1 MKPIE
6 ISEQAQRIMENLLS
20 TVELA
25 EEAPD
30 FVASSFQRILDEYAD
45 ARLEEAAAAIE
56 KSEPGPVAAKIHALK
71 RNDTPVIEELQKQ
84 FADRRRRD

>member
-1 MKPIE
+1 MKPAD
-6 ISEQAQRIMENLLS
+6 ISEQAQRIMENLLG

-30 FVASSFQRILDEYAD
+30 FVASSFQAILDEYAD
-45 ARLEEAAAAIE
+45 ERLERAAAAIE
-56 KSEPGPVAAKIHALK
+56 TAGHGDAAATVRALK

-84 FADRRRRD
+84 FADRRRPD